1 MHKIIIKRLKTNLI
15 DSGMIIKILRFIDV
29 GVSRNVF
36 IYLNFIIRELK
47 QTERNET
54 PLKKI
59 N

>member
-1 MHKIIIKRLKTNLI
+1 
-15 DSGMIIKILRFIDV
+15 MIIKILRFIDV